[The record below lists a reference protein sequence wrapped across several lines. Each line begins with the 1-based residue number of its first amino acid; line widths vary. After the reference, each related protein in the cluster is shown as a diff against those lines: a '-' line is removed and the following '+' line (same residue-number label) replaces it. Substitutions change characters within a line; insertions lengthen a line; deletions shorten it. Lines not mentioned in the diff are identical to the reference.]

1 MLPDENL
8 CVVKT
13 GFNGGIDVIFG
24 NEGFG
29 FAPLGSII
37 IY

>member
-1 MLPDENL
+1 MLPDEKS

-29 FAPLGSII
+29 LMPTRFYN